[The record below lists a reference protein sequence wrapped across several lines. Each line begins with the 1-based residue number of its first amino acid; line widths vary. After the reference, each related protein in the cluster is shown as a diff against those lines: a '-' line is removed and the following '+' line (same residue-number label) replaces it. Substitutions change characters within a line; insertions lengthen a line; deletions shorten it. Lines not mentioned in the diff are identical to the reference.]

1 MIEIIL
7 YSFAG
12 GVAGAY
18 VIWYVADILARY
30 YE

>member
-18 VIWYVADILARY
+18 AIWYVADILARY